1 MIGALLRTVGVW
13 SGLCLWLVVSYGIR
27 LYVGGS
33 HYLEKLLGADAAALA
48 RERVLAR
55 SEGFD
60 LLALDNVADLRLLM
74 AAAVVAISGAFVL
87 LILWPVEGL
96 MRLIERRPALAGR
109 VLVWPR
115 IVANMCSAMLITAAI
130 LLSIHP
136 LLNLRVVPEG
146 PRMLLNFACEA
157 AGYRWVSVLA
167 YAGALGAA
175 GVFCGLQLL
184 ARERALR
191 ALLSEEAPEEADGP
205 KVAL

>member
-1 MIGALLRTVGVW
+1 MIGALLRTMGVW
-13 SGLCLWLVVSYGIR
+13 SGLCLWLVLSYGIR

-55 SEGFD
+55 SQGFD

-74 AAAVVAISGAFVL
+74 VAAVVALSGAFVL
-87 LILWPVEGL
+87 LILWPIEGL
-96 MRLIERRPALAGR
+96 MRLTERRSAMAGR
-109 VLVWPR
+109 LLVWPR
-115 IVANMCSAMLITAAI
+115 IVANLGSAVLTTAAI

-136 LLNLRVVPEG
+136 LLSLRVVPEG

-157 AGYRWVSVLA
+157 AGYMWVNVLA

-184 ARERALR
+184 ARQRALG
-191 ALLSEEAPEEADGP
+191 ALSGESVPEASAQPESAS
-205 KVAL
+205 